1 MTPTGS
7 MVPEIRGVNS
17 LVYLFIRAR
26 PLMRVTPR
34 GYYQKICNRQLHNGS
49 KENYNTTSDSIDQRE
64 KSMISKH

>member
-1 MTPTGS
+1 MTPTGCL
-7 MVPEIRGVNS
+7 VPEIRGVNS

-34 GYYQKICNRQLHNGS
+34 GYYQKICNWQLHNGS